1 MDRAHRIGQGRPVNV
16 YRLVTQGTVEEQVL
30 ALQRRKLEM
39 ADAVVQRPGNAG
51 RFEERGMAG
60 CVWVGGWGRRGCGS
74 MVDAIESIRLIYID
88 YCWDSV
94 LDLVAAS
101 VGKALQ
107 PPPQQQQVGAFGGG
121 LLAAADN
128 GGGVG
133 GEAPLPSEEPWDEGQ
148 YSGFAVEVFITNV
161 LGVGA
166 PGK

>member
-1 MDRAHRIGQGRPVNV
+1 MNV
-16 YRLVTQGTVEEQVL
+16 YRLVTQDTVEEQVL

-60 CVWVGGWGRRGCGS
+60 CVWVCCYGVGCGS
-74 MVDAIESIRLIYID
+74 MAGAIGSIRLMYR

-101 VGKALQ
+101 VGKASQ
-107 PPPQQQQVGAFGGG
+107 PSPPQQLQVGAFGGG
-121 LLAAADN
+121 LLAAAGD

-133 GEAPLPSEEPWDEGQ
+133 GDVPLPSEEPWDEGQ
-148 YSGFAVEVFITNV
+148 YSGFAVETFIMNV